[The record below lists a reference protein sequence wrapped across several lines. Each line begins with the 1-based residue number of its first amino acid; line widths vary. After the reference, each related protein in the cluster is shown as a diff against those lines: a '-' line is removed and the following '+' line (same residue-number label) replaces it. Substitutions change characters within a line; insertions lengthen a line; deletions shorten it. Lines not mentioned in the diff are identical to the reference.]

1 MRPYAFYES
10 YFLYVCTMM
19 RICLLISV
27 IIISLNASGVFA
39 QDVILNQ
46 AFKTGERLE
55 YRVYY
60 QSGIGNVT
68 AGEAILTVEEWE
80 EQYTGSDKTVFHL
93 TGEGNSTGVF
103 NFFFKVRDKFQSFV
117 DQQTLLPYV
126 FLRET
131 REGKFK
137 KDDKVTFDRER
148 LTAVSTSKTKKIPAN
163 VQDVI
168 SAIYYMRTFKVN
180 DFDADSMF
188 YLNFFLDDSV
198 YTSAIKF
205 QGRGYIKTKWGRI
218 LCLKIAPMMATGDIF
233 ADKYPM
239 FVWVS
244 DDENHVPVMG
254 ESEVIVGSIKMELVG
269 YSGLVKPLKFIEK
282 P

>member
-1 MRPYAFYES
+1 MMKMV
-10 YFLYVCTMM
+10 YFILGV
-19 RICLLISV
+19 ILLFVRTGLS
-27 IIISLNASGVFA
+27 A
-39 QDVILNQ
+39 QDTILNH

-60 QSGIGNVT
+60 HSGIGNVT
-68 AGEAILTVEEWE
+68 AGEAILSVKEWKELNTEENR
-80 EQYTGSDKTVFHL
+80 TVFHL
-93 TGEGNSTGVF
+93 LGEGNSSGVF
-103 NFFFKVRDKFQSFV
+103 NFFFKVRDKFQSYT

-131 REGKFK
+131 REGKFE
-137 KDDKVTFDRER
+137 KDDKVVFNRETLEAR
-148 LTAVSTSKTKKIPAN
+148 STRKTKKIPAN
-163 VQDVI
+163 VHDVI
-168 SAIYYMRTFKVN
+168 SAIYYMRTFKVS

-205 QGRGYIKTKWGRI
+205 KGTGILKTKWGKI
-218 LCLKIAPMMATGDIF
+218 KCLKIAPMMATGDVF

-244 DDENHVPVMG
+244 DDENHVPILA
-254 ESEVIVGSIKMELVG
+254 ESEVIVGSVKMELIE

>member
-1 MRPYAFYES
+1 
-10 YFLYVCTMM
+10 MM

-27 IIISLNASGVFA
+27 IIISLNTSDVFA
-39 QDVILNQ
+39 QGIIHNQ
-46 AFKTGERLE
+46 AFKVGERLE

-68 AGEAILTVEEWE
+68 AGETILTVEEWKE
-80 EQYTGSDKTVFHL
+80 SYTGSDKTVFHL

-137 KDDKVTFDRER
+137 KDDKVTFDREK
-148 LTAVSTSKTKKIPAN
+148 LTAVSTSKTKLIPAN

-168 SAIYYMRTFKVN
+168 SAIYYMRTFKVS

-205 QGRGYIKTKWGRI
+205 EGTGILKTKWGKI
-218 LCLKIAPMMATGDIF
+218 KCLKIAPMMATGDIF
-233 ADKYPM
+233 ANKYPM
-239 FVWVS
+239 LVGVN
-244 DDENHVPVMG
+244 DDENHVPIMG
-254 ESEVIVGSIKMELVG
+254 ESEVIVGSIKMELIE
-269 YSGLVKPLKFIEK
+269 YSGLVKPLEFIVKSKIGQEY
-282 P
+282 